1 MNIYS
6 HTTYKNIFLI
16 NTLIL
21 SDSGEVKHQ
30 NNRSQQAPLTF
41 LLKYT
46 EFLYIHKHD
55 LNIWFTIIWV
65 IMMIFQA
72 DSTKSKRG
80 NNCTVSSSY
89 ILRLGI
95 I

>member
-30 NNRSQQAPLTF
+30 NNRSQQAPLISS
-41 LLKYT
+41 KYMKFT
-46 EFLYIHKHD
+46 YIKSS
-55 LNIWFTIIWV
+55 
-65 IMMIFQA
+65 MMILLFGLYLFGQ
-72 DSTKSKRG
+72 
-80 NNCTVSSSY
+80 
-89 ILRLGI
+89 LR
-95 I
+95 